1 MKLKETRETINAI
14 DKKMAEL
21 FEKRMEAV
29 KEVAYYKSERGL
41 PVEDRERELSVIESM
56 SPEIQDD
63 GIRPFYVSF
72 LQSTM
77 DISKSWQRRLINGI
91 RVACAKEKIS
101 DGKPASEAI
110 FPDGNITTYEKF
122 EEAYKAVVNGECDV
136 AVLPL
141 ENGDR
146 GEVGKVY
153 DLIFSGSLHVN
164 SIKAVEIAGSVTR
177 FAVLSRSEI
186 ETEIE
191 GDTESFLILFTVKD
205 EIGGL
210 AKAINVI
217 SAYGYNMRV
226 LRSRPMKDLP
236 WHYYFYAELEGRV
249 SRDGAQNIV
258 RGLSAACPIVK
269 IAGHFTE
276 DNEVLSGG
284 SVK

>member
-1 MKLKETRETINAI
+1 MKLAEARETINEI
-14 DKKMAEL
+14 DVRMAEL
-21 FEKRMEAV
+21 FEKRMKAV
-29 KEVAYYKSERGL
+29 KEVAEYKSERGL
-41 PVEDRERELSVIESM
+41 PVEDRERETSLIESM
-56 SPEIQDD
+56 SSAIKDD
-63 GIRPFYVSF
+63 EIRPFYVSF

-77 DISKSWQRRLINGI
+77 DISKSWQRRLLNGI

-110 FPDGNITTYEKF
+110 FPDGNITTYETFK
-122 EEAYKAVVNGECDV
+122 EAYKAVSNGECDV

-153 DLIFSGSLHVN
+153 DLILSGGLHVN
-164 SIKAVEIAGSVTR
+164 SIKAVEIDGSITR

-205 EIGGL
+205 EVGGL

-226 LRSRPMKDLP
+226 LRSRPLKDLP
-236 WHYYFYAELEGRV
+236 WHYYFYAELEGRAGRG
-249 SRDGAQNIV
+249 SAESIV

-269 IAGHFTE
+269 IAGHFSE